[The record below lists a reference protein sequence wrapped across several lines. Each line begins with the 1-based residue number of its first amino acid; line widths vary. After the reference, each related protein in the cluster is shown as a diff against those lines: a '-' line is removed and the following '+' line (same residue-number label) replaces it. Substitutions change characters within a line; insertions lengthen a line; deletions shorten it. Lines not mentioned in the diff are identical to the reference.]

1 MASGMLKR
9 RQVVRVVVGLFA
21 FVFDLFLWQGAV
33 TTPGGAV
40 LPVWLVPAAMISAYA
55 VLLIQRRIWIGFS
68 VFLLISLLGLAVASI
83 VGIVGTYMAFFL
95 MVRHSST
102 RVANTALAGM
112 ILPVFVATYSSVS
125 YDGRSEDLLGL
136 MAWNIGF
143 YAAVAFLC
151 YFAARTQRRTEH
163 RLQTE
168 RRWAD
173 AALEEARAGE
183 RLRISRDLHDSV
195 AHSMTAV
202 VLQVAGVR
210 AILKKGAE
218 FEKVDPVLADIQ
230 VTAEQS
236 MRELHRLLGM
246 LRSEEESQVGQ
257 SHSFDDIP
265 SLVSSA
271 QDSGL
276 DVVVT
281 CNGEAQ
287 MLDPSISHAG
297 YRVVQEGLSNAMKH
311 GGEGCRVE
319 IATHWMPTE
328 LTISVTSISGVA
340 KRPAVSGGFGLL
352 GLRERVGVSGGSLSH
367 GPTPG
372 GYLLKASLPV
382 DKPEDASASD
392 QRSTDTAKTQE
403 AS

>member
-1 MASGMLKR
+1 MAARMLKR
-9 RQVVRVVVGLFA
+9 RHLLRAVVGLLAFA
-21 FVFDLFLWQGAV
+21 VDLFLWQGAV

-40 LPVWLVPAAMISAYA
+40 LPVWLVPAALAGAYA
-55 VLLIQRRIWIGFS
+55 VLLTQRRIWIGFC
-68 VFLLISLLGLAVASI
+68 VFLLISLLGLAVSTI

-102 RVANTALAGM
+102 RIANTALAGM
-112 ILPVFVATYSSVS
+112 ILPVSVATYSSVS
-125 YDGRSEDLLGL
+125 YDSQTEDLLVL
-136 MAWNIGF
+136 LAWNIGLW
-143 YAAVAFLC
+143 ATIAFLC
-151 YFAARTQRRTEH
+151 YIAARTLRRTEN
-163 RLQTE
+163 RLHTE
-168 RRWAD
+168 RRWAE

-257 SHSFDDIP
+257 SHSFDDIT

-276 DVVVT
+276 DVVLT

-319 IATHWMPTE
+319 IATHWTPTE
-328 LTISVTSISGVA
+328 LTISVTSISGVV

-382 DKPEDASASD
+382 DRPEDAPATQQNSHA
-392 QRSTDTAKTQE
+392 AKAKE